1 MNNTTEEQTQ
11 IGERDR
17 AITQHLLSNNI
28 IEDDKGLIGKCGD
41 WINFEPTLLPPQ
53 TIKCNNHSCRTC
65 RRERIE
71 KLQLKHYL
79 LNKEFREIGGH
90 ILLFTLTI
98 HHTKEHTLPF
108 LHERFTKSLSQ
119 MKGGRGWKKLKDMTD
134 YIYHYDNIEIQ
145 NTNNSG
151 HHYHD
156 HLTYGYINDD
166 VSINEIQDQLFNTWN
181 HYTRKNGLRSS
192 KKYLDVSPSLY
203 GGHSRSRSVKSIEE
217 SEGIKG
223 TLEYWESVSREYEN
237 QPNYIHPDKTP
248 EEVMLEIKDLNK
260 IFSKS
265 KRGRIE
271 RDRNIPTPYIPF
283 NQDTYTKEDL
293 DNYHSVY
300 RTVITGNFKDLDII
314 SMSPP
319 SSGGVLLI
327 QMLNM
332 LEQYPLDTLG
342 WNSSDYIHLLTE
354 IERRAYADR
363 AEHMGDPDFWE
374 VPVSML
380 VSKEYAFERIQNIS
394 MEKATKSSVVKAG
407 DPLAYESR
415 ETTHYSVID
424 KNGNAVSVTTTLN
437 TGFGCGVLVEGAG
450 FFLNNEMDDF
460 SAKPGIPNIFGLI
473 GNEANAIQPYKRP
486 LSSMTP
492 TIVLKNGEPFLII
505 GTPGGSTIIT
515 TVMQIILNVAIHGMD
530 IQEAVSVPR
539 IHSQWFP
546 DAIIVEERSL
556 SKDVEQNLINRGHT
570 IRPYRWSTIGQANG
584 IMIGEKG
591 FYGGADPRGENAT
604 EGY

>member
-1 MNNTTEEQTQ
+1 MKKIECKKIFWAIVFLCLIQYSHAEPEYAKNGMVVSASRLASEAGVNILKKGGNAIDAAVATGFALAVTHPQAGN
-11 IGERDR
+11 IGGGGFLVAHMAYGESFSLDFREMAPSMAHRDMYLDDSSNVVHGLSLYSHLAAGRPGSVDGLLKIWRDR
-17 AITQHLLSNNI
+17 GSGNI
-28 IEDDKGLIGKCGD
+28 SLRQL
-41 WINFEPTLLPPQ
+41 LLPAIQ
-53 TIKCNNHSCRTC
+53 LA
-65 RRERIE
+65 ERGFPISYGFA
-71 KLQLKHYL
+71 QV
-79 LNKEFREIGGH
+79 LNIF
-90 ILLFTLTI
+90 
-98 HHTKEHTLPF
+98 
-108 LHERFTKSLSQ
+108 
-119 MKGGRGWKKLKDMTD
+119 
-134 YIYHYDNIEIQ
+134 
-145 NTNNSG
+145 
-151 HHYHD
+151 HD
-156 HLTYGYINDD
+156 FFINDD
-166 VSINEIQDQLFNTWN
+166 GAKAVFIK
-181 HYTRKNGLRSS
+181 KNGEPWRAGDKLVQRDLARTL
-192 KKYLDVSPSLY
+192 KLI
-203 GGHSRSRSVKSIEE
+203 SRKGRAGFY
-217 SEGIKG
+217 EG
-223 TLEYWESVSREYEN
+223 
-237 QPNYIHPDKTP
+237 KTAQ
-248 EEVMLEIKDLNK
+248 L
-260 IFSKS
+260 
-265 KRGRIE
+265 IE
-271 RDRNIPTPYIPF
+271 REMAEGNGFI
-283 NQDTYTKEDL
+283 TKDDL

-300 RTVITGNFKDLDII
+300 RTVVTGNFKDLNII
-314 SMSPP
+314 SMGPP

-424 KNGNAVSVTTTLN
+424 KNGNAVSVSTTLN

-460 SAKPGIPNIFGLI
+460 SAKPGTPNIFGLI

-539 IHSQWFP
+539 VHSQWLP

-570 IRPYRWSTIGQANG
+570 IQPYRWSTIGQANG

>member
-1 MNNTTEEQTQ
+1 MKKIECKKIFWAIVFLCLIQYSHAEPEYAKNGMVVSASRLASEAGVNILKKGGNAIDAAVATGFALAVTHPQAGN
-11 IGERDR
+11 IGGGGFLVAHMAYGESFSLDFREMAPSMAHRDMYLDDSSNVVPGLSLYS
-17 AITQHLLSNNI
+17 HLAAGTPGSVDGLLKIWRDHGSGNI
-28 IEDDKGLIGKCGD
+28 SLRQL
-41 WINFEPTLLPPQ
+41 LLPAIQ
-53 TIKCNNHSCRTC
+53 LA
-65 RRERIE
+65 ERGFPISYGFA
-71 KLQLKHYL
+71 QV
-79 LNKEFREIGGH
+79 LNIF
-90 ILLFTLTI
+90 
-98 HHTKEHTLPF
+98 
-108 LHERFTKSLSQ
+108 
-119 MKGGRGWKKLKDMTD
+119 
-134 YIYHYDNIEIQ
+134 YDFF
-145 NTNNSG
+145 
-151 HHYHD
+151 
-156 HLTYGYINDD
+156 INDD
-166 VSINEIQDQLFNTWN
+166 GAKAVFIK
-181 HYTRKNGLRSS
+181 KNGEPWRAGDKLVQRDLARTL
-192 KKYLDVSPSLY
+192 KLI
-203 GGHSRSRSVKSIEE
+203 SRKGRAGFY
-217 SEGIKG
+217 EG
-223 TLEYWESVSREYEN
+223 
-237 QPNYIHPDKTP
+237 KTAQ
-248 EEVMLEIKDLNK
+248 L
-260 IFSKS
+260 
-265 KRGRIE
+265 IE
-271 RDRNIPTPYIPF
+271 REMAEGNGFI
-283 NQDTYTKEDL
+283 TKDDL

-424 KNGNAVSVTTTLN
+424 KNGNAVSVSTTLN

-539 IHSQWFP
+539 VHSQWLP

-570 IRPYRWSTIGQANG
+570 IQPYRWSTIGQANG

>member
-1 MNNTTEEQTQ
+1 MKKIEYKKIFWAIVFLCLIQYSHAEPEYAKNGMVVSASRLASDAGVNILKKGGNAIDAAVATGFTLAVTHPQAGN
-11 IGERDR
+11 IGGGGFLVAHMAYGESFSLDFREMAPSMAHRDMYLDDSSNVVPGLSLYS
-17 AITQHLLSNNI
+17 HLATGTPGSVDGLLRIWRDHGSGNI
-28 IEDDKGLIGKCGD
+28 SLRQL
-41 WINFEPTLLPPQ
+41 LLPAIQ
-53 TIKCNNHSCRTC
+53 LA
-65 RRERIE
+65 ERGFPIS
-71 KLQLKHYL
+71 YGFARV
-79 LNKEFREIGGH
+79 LNIF
-90 ILLFTLTI
+90 
-98 HHTKEHTLPF
+98 
-108 LHERFTKSLSQ
+108 
-119 MKGGRGWKKLKDMTD
+119 
-134 YIYHYDNIEIQ
+134 
-145 NTNNSG
+145 
-151 HHYHD
+151 HD
-156 HLTYGYINDD
+156 FFINDD
-166 VSINEIQDQLFNTWN
+166 GAKAVFIK
-181 HYTRKNGLRSS
+181 KNGEPWRAGDKLVQRDLARTL
-192 KKYLDVSPSLY
+192 KLI
-203 GGHSRSRSVKSIEE
+203 SRKGRAGFYDGKTAQLIKREMA
-217 SEGIKG
+217 EGNGFI
-223 TLEYWESVSREYEN
+223 T
-237 QPNYIHPDKTP
+237 
-248 EEVMLEIKDLNK
+248 KD
-260 IFSKS
+260 
-265 KRGRIE
+265 
-271 RDRNIPTPYIPF
+271 
-283 NQDTYTKEDL
+283 DL
-293 DNYHSVY
+293 DNYRSVY
-300 RTVITGNFKDLDII
+300 RTVVTGDFKDLDII
-314 SMSPP
+314 SMGPP

-460 SAKPGIPNIFGLI
+460 SAKPGTPNIFGLI

-539 IHSQWFP
+539 VHSQWLP
-546 DAIIVEERSL
+546 DAIIVEQRSL

-570 IRPYRWSTIGQANG
+570 IRSYRWSTIGQANG

>member
-1 MNNTTEEQTQ
+1 MKKIECKK
-11 IGERDR
+11 IFR
-17 AITQHLLSNNI
+17 AIVFLCLIQYSHAKPEYAKNGMVVSSSRLASEAGVNILRKGGNAIDAAVATGFALAVTYPQAGNIGGGGFLVAHMAYGESFSLDFREMAPSMAHRDMYLDDSSNVVPGLSLYSHLAAGTPGSVDGLLKIWRDHGSGNI
-28 IEDDKGLIGKCGD
+28 SLRQL
-41 WINFEPTLLPPQ
+41 LLPAIQ
-53 TIKCNNHSCRTC
+53 LA
-65 RRERIE
+65 ERGFPISYGFA
-71 KLQLKHYL
+71 QV
-79 LNKEFREIGGH
+79 LNIF
-90 ILLFTLTI
+90 
-98 HHTKEHTLPF
+98 
-108 LHERFTKSLSQ
+108 
-119 MKGGRGWKKLKDMTD
+119 
-134 YIYHYDNIEIQ
+134 YDFF
-145 NTNNSG
+145 
-151 HHYHD
+151 
-156 HLTYGYINDD
+156 INDD
-166 VSINEIQDQLFNTWN
+166 GAKAVFIK
-181 HYTRKNGLRSS
+181 KNGEPWRAGDKLVQRDLARTL
-192 KKYLDVSPSLY
+192 KLI
-203 GGHSRSRSVKSIEE
+203 SRKGRAGFY
-217 SEGIKG
+217 EG
-223 TLEYWESVSREYEN
+223 
-237 QPNYIHPDKTP
+237 KTAQ
-248 EEVMLEIKDLNK
+248 L
-260 IFSKS
+260 
-265 KRGRIE
+265 IE
-271 RDRNIPTPYIPF
+271 REMAEGNGFI
-283 NQDTYTKEDL
+283 TKDDL

-424 KNGNAVSVTTTLN
+424 KNGNAVSVSTTLN

>member
-1 MNNTTEEQTQ
+1 MKKIECKKIFWAIVILCLIQYPRAEPEYAKNGMVVSASRLASEAGVNILKKGGNAIDAAVATGFTLAVTHPQAGN
-11 IGERDR
+11 IGGGGFLVAHMAYGESFSLDFREMAPSMAHRDMYLDDSSNVVPGLSLYS
-17 AITQHLLSNNI
+17 HLAAGTPGSVDGLLRIWRDHGSGNI
-28 IEDDKGLIGKCGD
+28 SLRQL
-41 WINFEPTLLPPQ
+41 LLPAIQ
-53 TIKCNNHSCRTC
+53 LA
-65 RRERIE
+65 ERGFSIS
-71 KLQLKHYL
+71 YGFARV
-79 LNKEFREIGGH
+79 LNIF
-90 ILLFTLTI
+90 
-98 HHTKEHTLPF
+98 
-108 LHERFTKSLSQ
+108 
-119 MKGGRGWKKLKDMTD
+119 
-134 YIYHYDNIEIQ
+134 
-145 NTNNSG
+145 
-151 HHYHD
+151 HD
-156 HLTYGYINDD
+156 FFINDD
-166 VSINEIQDQLFNTWN
+166 GAKAVFIK
-181 HYTRKNGLRSS
+181 KNGEPWRAGDKLVQRDLARTL
-192 KKYLDVSPSLY
+192 KLI
-203 GGHSRSRSVKSIEE
+203 SRKGRAGFY
-217 SEGIKG
+217 EGKTAQLIK
-223 TLEYWESVSREYEN
+223 REMAEGN
-237 QPNYIHPDKTP
+237 GFIT
-248 EEVMLEIKDLNK
+248 KD
-260 IFSKS
+260 
-265 KRGRIE
+265 
-271 RDRNIPTPYIPF
+271 
-283 NQDTYTKEDL
+283 DL
-293 DNYHSVY
+293 DNYRSVY
-300 RTVITGNFKDLDII
+300 RTVVTGNFKDLDII
-314 SMSPP
+314 SMGPP

-424 KNGNAVSVTTTLN
+424 KNGNAVSVSTTLN
-437 TGFGCGVLVEGAG
+437 TSFGCGVLVEGAG

-460 SAKPGIPNIFGLI
+460 SAKPGTPNIFGLI

-539 IHSQWFP
+539 VHSQWLP
-546 DAIIVEERSL
+546 DAIIVEQRSL

-570 IRPYRWSTIGQANG
+570 IRSYRWSTIGQANG

>member
-1 MNNTTEEQTQ
+1 MKKIECKKIFWAIVFLCLIQYPHAEPEYAKNGMVVSASRLASDAGVNILKKGGNAIDAAVATGFTLAVTHPQAGN
-11 IGERDR
+11 IGGGGFLVAHTAYGESFSLDFREMAPSMAHRDMYLDDSSNVVPGLSLYS
-17 AITQHLLSNNI
+17 HLAAGTPGSVDGLLRIWRDHGSGNI
-28 IEDDKGLIGKCGD
+28 SLRQL
-41 WINFEPTLLPPQ
+41 LLPAIQ
-53 TIKCNNHSCRTC
+53 LA
-65 RRERIE
+65 ERGFSIS
-71 KLQLKHYL
+71 YGFARV
-79 LNKEFREIGGH
+79 LNIF
-90 ILLFTLTI
+90 
-98 HHTKEHTLPF
+98 
-108 LHERFTKSLSQ
+108 
-119 MKGGRGWKKLKDMTD
+119 
-134 YIYHYDNIEIQ
+134 
-145 NTNNSG
+145 
-151 HHYHD
+151 HD
-156 HLTYGYINDD
+156 FFINDD
-166 VSINEIQDQLFNTWN
+166 GAKAVFIK
-181 HYTRKNGLRSS
+181 KNGEPWRAGDKLVQRDLARTL
-192 KKYLDVSPSLY
+192 KLI
-203 GGHSRSRSVKSIEE
+203 SRKGRAGFY
-217 SEGIKG
+217 EGKTAQLIK
-223 TLEYWESVSREYEN
+223 REMAEGN
-237 QPNYIHPDKTP
+237 GFIT
-248 EEVMLEIKDLNK
+248 KD
-260 IFSKS
+260 
-265 KRGRIE
+265 
-271 RDRNIPTPYIPF
+271 
-283 NQDTYTKEDL
+283 DL
-293 DNYHSVY
+293 DNYRSVY
-300 RTVITGNFKDLDII
+300 RTVVTGNFKDLDII
-314 SMSPP
+314 SMGPP

-363 AEHMGDPDFWE
+363 SEHMGDPDFWE

-460 SAKPGIPNIFGLI
+460 SAKPGSPNIFGLI

-492 TIVLKNGEPFLII
+492 TIVLKKGEPFLII

-539 IHSQWFP
+539 VHSQWLP
-546 DAIIVEERSL
+546 DAIIVEQRSL
-556 SKDVEQNLINRGHT
+556 SKDVEQNLINRGHI
-570 IRPYRWSTIGQANG
+570 IRSYRWGTIGQANG

-591 FYGGADPRGENAT
+591 FYGGADPRGENVT

>member
-1 MNNTTEEQTQ
+1 MKKIEYKKIFWAIVFLCLIQYSHAEPEYAKNGMVVSASRLASDVGVNILKKGGNAIDAAVATGFTLAVTHPQAGN
-11 IGERDR
+11 IGGGGFLVAHTAYGESFSLDFREMAPSMAHRDMYLDDSSNVVPGLSLYSHM
-17 AITQHLLSNNI
+17 AAGTPGSVDGLLRIWRDHGSGNI
-28 IEDDKGLIGKCGD
+28 SLRQL
-41 WINFEPTLLPPQ
+41 LLPAIQ
-53 TIKCNNHSCRTC
+53 LA
-65 RRERIE
+65 ERGFSIS
-71 KLQLKHYL
+71 YGFARV
-79 LNKEFREIGGH
+79 LNIF
-90 ILLFTLTI
+90 
-98 HHTKEHTLPF
+98 
-108 LHERFTKSLSQ
+108 
-119 MKGGRGWKKLKDMTD
+119 
-134 YIYHYDNIEIQ
+134 
-145 NTNNSG
+145 
-151 HHYHD
+151 HD
-156 HLTYGYINDD
+156 FFINDD
-166 VSINEIQDQLFNTWN
+166 GAKAVFIK
-181 HYTRKNGLRSS
+181 KNGEQWRAGDKLVQRDLARTL
-192 KKYLDVSPSLY
+192 KLI
-203 GGHSRSRSVKSIEE
+203 SRKGRAGFY
-217 SEGIKG
+217 EGKTAQLIK
-223 TLEYWESVSREYEN
+223 REIAEGN
-237 QPNYIHPDKTP
+237 GFIT
-248 EEVMLEIKDLNK
+248 KD
-260 IFSKS
+260 
-265 KRGRIE
+265 
-271 RDRNIPTPYIPF
+271 
-283 NQDTYTKEDL
+283 DL
-293 DNYHSVY
+293 DNYRSVY
-300 RTVITGNFKDLDII
+300 RTVVTGNFKDLDIV
-314 SMSPP
+314 SMGPP

-460 SAKPGIPNIFGLI
+460 SAKPGTPNIFGLI

-539 IHSQWFP
+539 VHSQWLP
-546 DAIIVEERSL
+546 DAIIVEQRSL

-570 IRPYRWSTIGQANG
+570 IRSYRWSTIGQANG

>member
-1 MNNTTEEQTQ
+1 MKKIECKKIFWAIVFLCLIQYSHAEPEYAKNGMVVSASRLASDAGVNILKKGGNAIDAAVATGFTLAVTHPQAGN
-11 IGERDR
+11 IGGGGFLVAHTAYGESFSLDFREMAPSMAHRDMYLDDSSNVVPGLSLYS
-17 AITQHLLSNNI
+17 HLAAGTPGSVDGLLRIWRDHGSGNI
-28 IEDDKGLIGKCGD
+28 SLRQL
-41 WINFEPTLLPPQ
+41 LLPAIQ
-53 TIKCNNHSCRTC
+53 LA
-65 RRERIE
+65 ERGFSIS
-71 KLQLKHYL
+71 YGFARV
-79 LNKEFREIGGH
+79 LNVF
-90 ILLFTLTI
+90 
-98 HHTKEHTLPF
+98 
-108 LHERFTKSLSQ
+108 
-119 MKGGRGWKKLKDMTD
+119 
-134 YIYHYDNIEIQ
+134 
-145 NTNNSG
+145 
-151 HHYHD
+151 HD
-156 HLTYGYINDD
+156 FFINDD
-166 VSINEIQDQLFNTWN
+166 GAKAVFIK
-181 HYTRKNGLRSS
+181 KNGEPWRAGDKLVQRDLARTL
-192 KKYLDVSPSLY
+192 KLI
-203 GGHSRSRSVKSIEE
+203 SRKGRAGFY
-217 SEGIKG
+217 EGKTAQLIK
-223 TLEYWESVSREYEN
+223 REMAEGN
-237 QPNYIHPDKTP
+237 GFIT
-248 EEVMLEIKDLNK
+248 KD
-260 IFSKS
+260 
-265 KRGRIE
+265 
-271 RDRNIPTPYIPF
+271 
-283 NQDTYTKEDL
+283 DL
-293 DNYHSVY
+293 DNYRSVY
-300 RTVITGNFKDLDII
+300 RTVVTENFKDLDIV
-314 SMSPP
+314 SMGPP

-460 SAKPGIPNIFGLI
+460 SAKPGTPNIFGLI

-539 IHSQWFP
+539 VHSQWLP
-546 DAIIVEERSL
+546 DAIIVEQRSL

>member
-1 MNNTTEEQTQ
+1 MKKIECKKIFWAIVFLCLIQYSHAEPEYAKNGMVVSASRLASDAGVNILKKGGNAIDAAVATGFTLAVTHPQAGN
-11 IGERDR
+11 IGGGGFLVAHMAYGESFSLDFREMAPSMAYRDMYLDDSSNVVPGLSLYS
-17 AITQHLLSNNI
+17 HLAAGTPGSVDGLLRIWRDHGSGNI
-28 IEDDKGLIGKCGD
+28 SLRQL
-41 WINFEPTLLPPQ
+41 LLPAIQ
-53 TIKCNNHSCRTC
+53 LA
-65 RRERIE
+65 ERGFSIS
-71 KLQLKHYL
+71 YGFARV
-79 LNKEFREIGGH
+79 LNIF
-90 ILLFTLTI
+90 
-98 HHTKEHTLPF
+98 
-108 LHERFTKSLSQ
+108 
-119 MKGGRGWKKLKDMTD
+119 
-134 YIYHYDNIEIQ
+134 
-145 NTNNSG
+145 
-151 HHYHD
+151 HD
-156 HLTYGYINDD
+156 FFINDD
-166 VSINEIQDQLFNTWN
+166 GAKAVFIK
-181 HYTRKNGLRSS
+181 KNGEPWRAGDKLVQRDLARTL
-192 KKYLDVSPSLY
+192 KLI
-203 GGHSRSRSVKSIEE
+203 SRKGRAGVY
-217 SEGIKG
+217 EGKTAQLIK
-223 TLEYWESVSREYEN
+223 REMAEGN
-237 QPNYIHPDKTP
+237 GFIT
-248 EEVMLEIKDLNK
+248 KD
-260 IFSKS
+260 
-265 KRGRIE
+265 
-271 RDRNIPTPYIPF
+271 
-283 NQDTYTKEDL
+283 DL
-293 DNYHSVY
+293 DNYRSVY

-314 SMSPP
+314 SMGPP

-460 SAKPGIPNIFGLI
+460 SAKPGTPNIFGLI

-539 IHSQWFP
+539 VHSQWLP

-570 IRPYRWSTIGQANG
+570 IQPYRWSTIGQANG

>member
-1 MNNTTEEQTQ
+1 MKKIEYKKIFWAIVFLCLIQYSHAEPEYAKNGMVVSASRLASDAGVNILKKGGNAIDAAVATGFTLAVTHPQAGN
-11 IGERDR
+11 IGGGGFLVAHMAYGESFSLDFREMAPSMAHRDMYLDDSSNVVPGLSLYS
-17 AITQHLLSNNI
+17 HLATGTPGSVDGLLRIWRDHGSGNI
-28 IEDDKGLIGKCGD
+28 SLRQL
-41 WINFEPTLLPPQ
+41 LLPAIQ
-53 TIKCNNHSCRTC
+53 LA
-65 RRERIE
+65 ERGFSIS
-71 KLQLKHYL
+71 YGFARV
-79 LNKEFREIGGH
+79 LNVF
-90 ILLFTLTI
+90 
-98 HHTKEHTLPF
+98 
-108 LHERFTKSLSQ
+108 
-119 MKGGRGWKKLKDMTD
+119 
-134 YIYHYDNIEIQ
+134 
-145 NTNNSG
+145 
-151 HHYHD
+151 HD
-156 HLTYGYINDD
+156 FFINDD
-166 VSINEIQDQLFNTWN
+166 GAKAVFIK
-181 HYTRKNGLRSS
+181 KNGEPWRAGDKLVQRDLARTL
-192 KKYLDVSPSLY
+192 KLI
-203 GGHSRSRSVKSIEE
+203 SRKGRAGFY
-217 SEGIKG
+217 EGKTAQLIK
-223 TLEYWESVSREYEN
+223 REMAEGN
-237 QPNYIHPDKTP
+237 GFIT
-248 EEVMLEIKDLNK
+248 KD
-260 IFSKS
+260 
-265 KRGRIE
+265 
-271 RDRNIPTPYIPF
+271 
-283 NQDTYTKEDL
+283 DL
-293 DNYHSVY
+293 DNYRSVY
-300 RTVITGNFKDLDII
+300 RTVVTENFKDLDIV
-314 SMSPP
+314 SMGPP

-363 AEHMGDPDFWE
+363 AEHMGDSDFWE

-460 SAKPGIPNIFGLI
+460 SAKPGTPNIFGLI

-539 IHSQWFP
+539 VHSQWLP
-546 DAIIVEERSL
+546 DAIIVEQRSL

-570 IRPYRWSTIGQANG
+570 IRSYRWSTIGQANG

>member
-1 MNNTTEEQTQ
+1 MKKIECKKIFWAIVFLCLIQYSHAEPEYAKNGMVVSASRLASDAGVNILKKGGNAIDAAVATGFTLAVTHPQAGN
-11 IGERDR
+11 IGGGGFLVAHTAYGESFSLDFREMAPSMAHRDMYLDDSSNVVPGLSLYS
-17 AITQHLLSNNI
+17 HLAAGTPGSVDGLLRIWRDHGSGNI
-28 IEDDKGLIGKCGD
+28 SLRQL
-41 WINFEPTLLPPQ
+41 LLPAIQ
-53 TIKCNNHSCRTC
+53 LA
-65 RRERIE
+65 ERGFSIS
-71 KLQLKHYL
+71 YGFARV
-79 LNKEFREIGGH
+79 LNVF
-90 ILLFTLTI
+90 
-98 HHTKEHTLPF
+98 
-108 LHERFTKSLSQ
+108 
-119 MKGGRGWKKLKDMTD
+119 
-134 YIYHYDNIEIQ
+134 
-145 NTNNSG
+145 
-151 HHYHD
+151 HD
-156 HLTYGYINDD
+156 FFINDD
-166 VSINEIQDQLFNTWN
+166 GAKAVFIK
-181 HYTRKNGLRSS
+181 KNGEPWRAGDKLVQRDLARTL
-192 KKYLDVSPSLY
+192 KLI
-203 GGHSRSRSVKSIEE
+203 SRKGRAGFY
-217 SEGIKG
+217 EGKTAQLIK
-223 TLEYWESVSREYEN
+223 REMAEGN
-237 QPNYIHPDKTP
+237 GFIT
-248 EEVMLEIKDLNK
+248 KD
-260 IFSKS
+260 
-265 KRGRIE
+265 
-271 RDRNIPTPYIPF
+271 
-283 NQDTYTKEDL
+283 DL
-293 DNYHSVY
+293 DNYRSVY
-300 RTVITGNFKDLDII
+300 RTVVTENFKDLDII
-314 SMSPP
+314 SMGPP

-460 SAKPGIPNIFGLI
+460 SAKPGTPNIFGLI

-539 IHSQWFP
+539 VHSQWLP
-546 DAIIVEERSL
+546 DAIIVEQRSL

>member
-1 MNNTTEEQTQ
+1 MKKIECKKIFWAIVFLCLIQYSHAEPEYAKNGMVVSASRLASDVGVNILKKGGNAIDAAVATGFTLAVTHPQAGN
-11 IGERDR
+11 IGGGGFLVAHTAYGESFSLDFREMAPSMAHRDMYLDDSSNVVPGLSLYS
-17 AITQHLLSNNI
+17 HLAAGTPGSVDGLLRIWRDHGSGNI
-28 IEDDKGLIGKCGD
+28 SLRQL
-41 WINFEPTLLPPQ
+41 LLPAIQ
-53 TIKCNNHSCRTC
+53 LA
-65 RRERIE
+65 ERGFSIS
-71 KLQLKHYL
+71 YGFARV
-79 LNKEFREIGGH
+79 LNVF
-90 ILLFTLTI
+90 
-98 HHTKEHTLPF
+98 
-108 LHERFTKSLSQ
+108 
-119 MKGGRGWKKLKDMTD
+119 
-134 YIYHYDNIEIQ
+134 
-145 NTNNSG
+145 
-151 HHYHD
+151 HD
-156 HLTYGYINDD
+156 FFINDD
-166 VSINEIQDQLFNTWN
+166 GAKAVFIK
-181 HYTRKNGLRSS
+181 KNGEPWRAGDKLVQRDLARTL
-192 KKYLDVSPSLY
+192 KLI
-203 GGHSRSRSVKSIEE
+203 SRKGRAGFY
-217 SEGIKG
+217 EGKTAQLIK
-223 TLEYWESVSREYEN
+223 REMAEGN
-237 QPNYIHPDKTP
+237 GFIT
-248 EEVMLEIKDLNK
+248 KD
-260 IFSKS
+260 
-265 KRGRIE
+265 
-271 RDRNIPTPYIPF
+271 
-283 NQDTYTKEDL
+283 DL
-293 DNYHSVY
+293 DNYRSVY
-300 RTVITGNFKDLDII
+300 RTVVTENFKDLDIV
-314 SMSPP
+314 SMGPP

-460 SAKPGIPNIFGLI
+460 SAKPGTPNIFGLI

-539 IHSQWFP
+539 VHSQWLP
-546 DAIIVEERSL
+546 DAIIVEQRSL

>member
-1 MNNTTEEQTQ
+1 MKKIECKN
-11 IGERDR
+11 IFR
-17 AITQHLLSNNI
+17 AIVFLCLIQYSHAEPEYAKNGMVVSASRLASDAGVNILKKGGNAIDAAVATGFALAVTHPQAGNIGGGGFLVAHMAYGESFSLDFREMAPSMAHRDMYLDDSSNVVPGLSLYSHLAAGTPGSVDGLLKIWRDHGSGNI
-28 IEDDKGLIGKCGD
+28 SLRQL
-41 WINFEPTLLPPQ
+41 LLPAIQ
-53 TIKCNNHSCRTC
+53 LA
-65 RRERIE
+65 ERGFPISYGFA
-71 KLQLKHYL
+71 QV
-79 LNKEFREIGGH
+79 LNIF
-90 ILLFTLTI
+90 
-98 HHTKEHTLPF
+98 
-108 LHERFTKSLSQ
+108 
-119 MKGGRGWKKLKDMTD
+119 
-134 YIYHYDNIEIQ
+134 YDFF
-145 NTNNSG
+145 
-151 HHYHD
+151 
-156 HLTYGYINDD
+156 INDD
-166 VSINEIQDQLFNTWN
+166 GAKAVFIK
-181 HYTRKNGLRSS
+181 KNGEPWRAGDKLVQRDLARTL
-192 KKYLDVSPSLY
+192 KLI
-203 GGHSRSRSVKSIEE
+203 SRKGRAGFY
-217 SEGIKG
+217 EG
-223 TLEYWESVSREYEN
+223 
-237 QPNYIHPDKTP
+237 KTAQ
-248 EEVMLEIKDLNK
+248 L
-260 IFSKS
+260 
-265 KRGRIE
+265 IE
-271 RDRNIPTPYIPF
+271 REMAEGNGFI
-283 NQDTYTKEDL
+283 TKDDL

>member
-1 MNNTTEEQTQ
+1 MKKIECKKIFWTIVFLCLIQYSHAEPEYAKNGMVVSASRLASDAGVNILKKGGNAIDAAVATGFTLAVTHPQAGN
-11 IGERDR
+11 IGGGGFLVAHTAYGESFSLDFREMAPSMAHRDMYLDDSSNVVPGLSLYS
-17 AITQHLLSNNI
+17 HLAAGTPGSVDGLLRIWRDHGSGNI
-28 IEDDKGLIGKCGD
+28 SLRQL
-41 WINFEPTLLPPQ
+41 LLPAIQ
-53 TIKCNNHSCRTC
+53 LA
-65 RRERIE
+65 ERGFSIS
-71 KLQLKHYL
+71 YGFARV
-79 LNKEFREIGGH
+79 LNIF
-90 ILLFTLTI
+90 
-98 HHTKEHTLPF
+98 
-108 LHERFTKSLSQ
+108 
-119 MKGGRGWKKLKDMTD
+119 
-134 YIYHYDNIEIQ
+134 
-145 NTNNSG
+145 
-151 HHYHD
+151 HD
-156 HLTYGYINDD
+156 FFINDD
-166 VSINEIQDQLFNTWN
+166 GAKAVFIK
-181 HYTRKNGLRSS
+181 KNGEPWRAGDKLVQRDLARTL
-192 KKYLDVSPSLY
+192 KLI
-203 GGHSRSRSVKSIEE
+203 SRKGRAGFY
-217 SEGIKG
+217 EGKTAQLIK
-223 TLEYWESVSREYEN
+223 REMAEGN
-237 QPNYIHPDKTP
+237 GFIT
-248 EEVMLEIKDLNK
+248 KD
-260 IFSKS
+260 
-265 KRGRIE
+265 
-271 RDRNIPTPYIPF
+271 
-283 NQDTYTKEDL
+283 DL

-300 RTVITGNFKDLDII
+300 RTVVTGDFKDLDII
-314 SMSPP
+314 SMGPP

-363 AEHMGDPDFWE
+363 AEHMGDSDFWE

-460 SAKPGIPNIFGLI
+460 SAKPGTPNIFGLI

-539 IHSQWFP
+539 VHSQWLP
-546 DAIIVEERSL
+546 DAIIVEQRSL
-556 SKDVEQNLINRGHT
+556 SKDVEQNLINRGHI
-570 IRPYRWSTIGQANG
+570 IRSYRWGTIGQANG

>member
-1 MNNTTEEQTQ
+1 MKKIECKKIFWTIVFLCLIQYSHAEPEYAKNGMVVSASRLASDAGVNILKKGGNAIDAAVATGFTLAVTHPQAGN
-11 IGERDR
+11 IGGGGFLVAHTAYGESFSLDFREMAPSMAHRDMYLDDSSNVVHGLSLYS
-17 AITQHLLSNNI
+17 HLAAGTPGSVDGLLRVWRDHGSGNI
-28 IEDDKGLIGKCGD
+28 SLRQL
-41 WINFEPTLLPPQ
+41 LLPAIQ
-53 TIKCNNHSCRTC
+53 LA
-65 RRERIE
+65 ERGFPIS
-71 KLQLKHYL
+71 YGFARV
-79 LNKEFREIGGH
+79 LNIF
-90 ILLFTLTI
+90 
-98 HHTKEHTLPF
+98 
-108 LHERFTKSLSQ
+108 
-119 MKGGRGWKKLKDMTD
+119 
-134 YIYHYDNIEIQ
+134 
-145 NTNNSG
+145 
-151 HHYHD
+151 HD
-156 HLTYGYINDD
+156 FFINDD
-166 VSINEIQDQLFNTWN
+166 GAKAVFIK
-181 HYTRKNGLRSS
+181 KNGEPWRAGDKLVQRDLARTL
-192 KKYLDVSPSLY
+192 KLI
-203 GGHSRSRSVKSIEE
+203 SRKGRAGFY
-217 SEGIKG
+217 EG
-223 TLEYWESVSREYEN
+223 
-237 QPNYIHPDKTP
+237 KTAQ
-248 EEVMLEIKDLNK
+248 L
-260 IFSKS
+260 
-265 KRGRIE
+265 IE
-271 RDRNIPTPYIPF
+271 REMAEGNGFI
-283 NQDTYTKEDL
+283 TKEDL

-300 RTVITGNFKDLDII
+300 RTVVTGDFKGLDFI
-314 SMSPP
+314 SMGPP

-332 LEQYPLDTLG
+332 LEQYSLDTLG

-380 VSKEYAFERIQNIS
+380 VSKEYAFKRIQNIS
-394 MEKATKSSVVKAG
+394 MEKATKSSIVKAG

-424 KNGNAVSVTTTLN
+424 KYGNAVSVTTTLN

-460 SAKPGIPNIFGLI
+460 SAKPGSPNIFGLI

-539 IHSQWFP
+539 VHSQWLP
-546 DAIIVEERSL
+546 DAIIVEQRSL
-556 SKDVEQNLINRGHT
+556 SKDVEQNLINRGHI
-570 IRPYRWSTIGQANG
+570 IRSYRWGTIGQANG

>member
-1 MNNTTEEQTQ
+1 MKKIECKKIFWAIVFLCLIQYSHAEPEYAKNGMVVSASRLASDAGVNILKKGGNAIDAAVATGFTLAVTHPQAGN
-11 IGERDR
+11 IGGGGFLVAHTAYGESFSLDFREMAPSMAHRDMYLDDSSNVVPGLSLYS
-17 AITQHLLSNNI
+17 HLAAGTPGSVDGLLRIWRDHGSGNI
-28 IEDDKGLIGKCGD
+28 SLRQL
-41 WINFEPTLLPPQ
+41 LLPAIQ
-53 TIKCNNHSCRTC
+53 LA
-65 RRERIE
+65 ERGFSIS
-71 KLQLKHYL
+71 YGFARV
-79 LNKEFREIGGH
+79 LNIF
-90 ILLFTLTI
+90 
-98 HHTKEHTLPF
+98 
-108 LHERFTKSLSQ
+108 
-119 MKGGRGWKKLKDMTD
+119 
-134 YIYHYDNIEIQ
+134 
-145 NTNNSG
+145 
-151 HHYHD
+151 HD
-156 HLTYGYINDD
+156 FFINDD
-166 VSINEIQDQLFNTWN
+166 GAKAVFIK
-181 HYTRKNGLRSS
+181 KNGEPWRAGDKLVQRDLARTL
-192 KKYLDVSPSLY
+192 KLI
-203 GGHSRSRSVKSIEE
+203 SRKGRAGFY
-217 SEGIKG
+217 EGKTAQLIK
-223 TLEYWESVSREYEN
+223 REMAEGN
-237 QPNYIHPDKTP
+237 GFIT
-248 EEVMLEIKDLNK
+248 KD
-260 IFSKS
+260 
-265 KRGRIE
+265 
-271 RDRNIPTPYIPF
+271 
-283 NQDTYTKEDL
+283 DL
-293 DNYHSVY
+293 DNYRSVY
-300 RTVITGNFKDLDII
+300 RTVVTGNFKDLDII
-314 SMSPP
+314 SMGPP

-460 SAKPGIPNIFGLI
+460 SAKPGTPNIFGLI

-539 IHSQWFP
+539 VHSQWLP
-546 DAIIVEERSL
+546 DAIIVEQRSL

-570 IRPYRWSTIGQANG
+570 IRSYRWSTIGQANG

>member
-1 MNNTTEEQTQ
+1 MKKIECKKIFWTIVFLCLIQYSHAEPEYAKNGMVVSASRLASDAGVNILKKGGNAIDAAVATGFTLAVTHPQAGN
-11 IGERDR
+11 IGGGGFLVAHTAYGESFSLDFREMAPSMAHRDMYLDDSSNVVPGLSLYS
-17 AITQHLLSNNI
+17 HLAAGTPGSVDGLLRIWRDHGSGNI
-28 IEDDKGLIGKCGD
+28 SLRQL
-41 WINFEPTLLPPQ
+41 LLPAIQ
-53 TIKCNNHSCRTC
+53 LA
-65 RRERIE
+65 ERGFSIS
-71 KLQLKHYL
+71 YGFARV
-79 LNKEFREIGGH
+79 LNVF
-90 ILLFTLTI
+90 
-98 HHTKEHTLPF
+98 
-108 LHERFTKSLSQ
+108 
-119 MKGGRGWKKLKDMTD
+119 
-134 YIYHYDNIEIQ
+134 
-145 NTNNSG
+145 
-151 HHYHD
+151 HD
-156 HLTYGYINDD
+156 FFINDD
-166 VSINEIQDQLFNTWN
+166 GAKAVFIK
-181 HYTRKNGLRSS
+181 KNGEPWRAGDKLVQRDLARTL
-192 KKYLDVSPSLY
+192 KLI
-203 GGHSRSRSVKSIEE
+203 SRKGRAGFY
-217 SEGIKG
+217 EGKTAQLIK
-223 TLEYWESVSREYEN
+223 REMAEGN
-237 QPNYIHPDKTP
+237 GFIT
-248 EEVMLEIKDLNK
+248 KD
-260 IFSKS
+260 
-265 KRGRIE
+265 
-271 RDRNIPTPYIPF
+271 
-283 NQDTYTKEDL
+283 DL
-293 DNYHSVY
+293 DNYRSVY
-300 RTVITGNFKDLDII
+300 RTVVTENFKDLDIV
-314 SMSPP
+314 SMGPP

-327 QMLNM
+327 QMFNM

-460 SAKPGIPNIFGLI
+460 SAKPGTPNIFGLI

-539 IHSQWFP
+539 VHSQWLP
-546 DAIIVEERSL
+546 DAIIVEQRSL

>member
-1 MNNTTEEQTQ
+1 MKKIECKKIFWTIIFLCLIQYSHAEPEYAKNGMVVSASRLASDAGVNILKKGGNAIDAAVATGFTLAVTHPQAGN
-11 IGERDR
+11 IGGGGFLVAHMAYGESFSLDFREMAPSMAHRDMYLDDSSNVVHGLSLYS
-17 AITQHLLSNNI
+17 HLAAGTPGSVDGLLKIWRDHGSGNI
-28 IEDDKGLIGKCGD
+28 SLRQL
-41 WINFEPTLLPPQ
+41 LLPAIQ
-53 TIKCNNHSCRTC
+53 LA
-65 RRERIE
+65 ERGFPIS
-71 KLQLKHYL
+71 YGFARV
-79 LNKEFREIGGH
+79 LNIF
-90 ILLFTLTI
+90 
-98 HHTKEHTLPF
+98 
-108 LHERFTKSLSQ
+108 
-119 MKGGRGWKKLKDMTD
+119 
-134 YIYHYDNIEIQ
+134 
-145 NTNNSG
+145 
-151 HHYHD
+151 HD
-156 HLTYGYINDD
+156 FFINDD
-166 VSINEIQDQLFNTWN
+166 GAKAVFIK
-181 HYTRKNGLRSS
+181 KNGEPWRAGDKLVQRDLARTL
-192 KKYLDVSPSLY
+192 KLI
-203 GGHSRSRSVKSIEE
+203 SRKGRAGFY
-217 SEGIKG
+217 EG
-223 TLEYWESVSREYEN
+223 
-237 QPNYIHPDKTP
+237 KTAQ
-248 EEVMLEIKDLNK
+248 L
-260 IFSKS
+260 
-265 KRGRIE
+265 IE
-271 RDRNIPTPYIPF
+271 REMAEGNGFI
-283 NQDTYTKEDL
+283 TKDDL
-293 DNYHSVY
+293 DNYRSVY
-300 RTVITGNFKDLDII
+300 RTVVTGDFKDLDII
-314 SMSPP
+314 SMGPP

-460 SAKPGIPNIFGLI
+460 SAKPGSPNIFGLI

-539 IHSQWFP
+539 VHSQWLP
-546 DAIIVEERSL
+546 DAIIVEQRSL

-570 IRPYRWSTIGQANG
+570 IQPYRWSTIGQANG

>member
-1 MNNTTEEQTQ
+1 MKKIECKKIFWTIVFLCLIQYSHAEPEYAKNGMVVSASRLASDAGVNILKKGGNAIDAAVATGFTLAVTHPQAGN
-11 IGERDR
+11 IGGGGFLVAHTAYGESFSLDFREMAPSMAHRDMYLDDSSNVVPGLSLYSHM
-17 AITQHLLSNNI
+17 AAGTPGSVDGLLRIWRDHGSGNI
-28 IEDDKGLIGKCGD
+28 SLRQL
-41 WINFEPTLLPPQ
+41 LLPAIQ
-53 TIKCNNHSCRTC
+53 LA
-65 RRERIE
+65 ERGFSIS
-71 KLQLKHYL
+71 YGFARV
-79 LNKEFREIGGH
+79 LNVF
-90 ILLFTLTI
+90 
-98 HHTKEHTLPF
+98 
-108 LHERFTKSLSQ
+108 
-119 MKGGRGWKKLKDMTD
+119 
-134 YIYHYDNIEIQ
+134 
-145 NTNNSG
+145 
-151 HHYHD
+151 HD
-156 HLTYGYINDD
+156 FFINDD
-166 VSINEIQDQLFNTWN
+166 GAKAVFIK
-181 HYTRKNGLRSS
+181 KNGEPWRAGDKLVQRDLARTL
-192 KKYLDVSPSLY
+192 KLI
-203 GGHSRSRSVKSIEE
+203 SRKGRAGFY
-217 SEGIKG
+217 EGKTAQLIK
-223 TLEYWESVSREYEN
+223 REMAEGN
-237 QPNYIHPDKTP
+237 GFIT
-248 EEVMLEIKDLNK
+248 KD
-260 IFSKS
+260 
-265 KRGRIE
+265 
-271 RDRNIPTPYIPF
+271 
-283 NQDTYTKEDL
+283 DL
-293 DNYHSVY
+293 DNYRSVY
-300 RTVITGNFKDLDII
+300 RTVVTKNFKDLDIV
-314 SMSPP
+314 SMGPP

-460 SAKPGIPNIFGLI
+460 SAKPGTPNIFGLI

-539 IHSQWFP
+539 VHSQWLP
-546 DAIIVEERSL
+546 DAIIVEQRSL

>member
-1 MNNTTEEQTQ
+1 MNIFYKKEKLFLSYLVFHFLSMLLGAPEFARNGMVVSANRLASETGVEILIKGGNAFDAAVATGFALAVTYPQAGN
-11 IGERDR
+11 IGGGGFLVAHTNDGKSFSLDFREKAPKLAHRDMYLDDSSHVVPGLSLYS
-17 AITQHLLSNNI
+17 HLAAGTPGSVDGLLKIWRDHGSGNI
-28 IEDDKGLIGKCGD
+28 PLRQL
-41 WINFEPTLLPPQ
+41 LLPAIQ
-53 TIKCNNHSCRTC
+53 LA
-65 RRERIE
+65 ERGFPISYGFA
-71 KLQLKHYL
+71 QV
-79 LNKEFREIGGH
+79 LNIF
-90 ILLFTLTI
+90 
-98 HHTKEHTLPF
+98 
-108 LHERFTKSLSQ
+108 
-119 MKGGRGWKKLKDMTD
+119 
-134 YIYHYDNIEIQ
+134 YDFF
-145 NTNNSG
+145 
-151 HHYHD
+151 
-156 HLTYGYINDD
+156 INDD
-166 VSINEIQDQLFNTWN
+166 GAKAVFIK
-181 HYTRKNGLRSS
+181 KNGEPWRAGDKLVQRDLARTL
-192 KKYLDVSPSLY
+192 KLI
-203 GGHSRSRSVKSIEE
+203 SRKGRAGFY
-217 SEGIKG
+217 EG
-223 TLEYWESVSREYEN
+223 
-237 QPNYIHPDKTP
+237 KTAQ
-248 EEVMLEIKDLNK
+248 L
-260 IFSKS
+260 
-265 KRGRIE
+265 IE
-271 RDRNIPTPYIPF
+271 REMAEGNGFI
-283 NQDTYTKEDL
+283 TKDDL

-424 KNGNAVSVTTTLN
+424 KNGNAVSVSTTLN

>member
-1 MNNTTEEQTQ
+1 MKKIECKK
-11 IGERDR
+11 IFR
-17 AITQHLLSNNI
+17 AIVFLCLIQYSHAKPEYAKNGMVVSSSRLASEAGVNILKKGGNAIDAAVATGFALAVTYPQAGNIGGGGFLVAHMAYGESFSLDFREMAPSMAHRDMYLDDSSNVVPGLSLYSHLAAGTPGSVDGLLKIWRDHGSGNI
-28 IEDDKGLIGKCGD
+28 SLRQL
-41 WINFEPTLLPPQ
+41 LLPAIQ
-53 TIKCNNHSCRTC
+53 LA
-65 RRERIE
+65 ERGFPISYGFA
-71 KLQLKHYL
+71 QV
-79 LNKEFREIGGH
+79 LNIF
-90 ILLFTLTI
+90 
-98 HHTKEHTLPF
+98 
-108 LHERFTKSLSQ
+108 
-119 MKGGRGWKKLKDMTD
+119 
-134 YIYHYDNIEIQ
+134 YDFF
-145 NTNNSG
+145 
-151 HHYHD
+151 
-156 HLTYGYINDD
+156 INDD
-166 VSINEIQDQLFNTWN
+166 GAKAVFIK
-181 HYTRKNGLRSS
+181 KNGEPWRAGDKLVQRDLARTL
-192 KKYLDVSPSLY
+192 KLI
-203 GGHSRSRSVKSIEE
+203 SRKGRAGFY
-217 SEGIKG
+217 EG
-223 TLEYWESVSREYEN
+223 
-237 QPNYIHPDKTP
+237 KTAQ
-248 EEVMLEIKDLNK
+248 L
-260 IFSKS
+260 
-265 KRGRIE
+265 IE
-271 RDRNIPTPYIPF
+271 REMAEGNGFI
-283 NQDTYTKEDL
+283 TKDDL

-424 KNGNAVSVTTTLN
+424 KNGNAVSVSTTLN

>member
-1 MNNTTEEQTQ
+1 MKKIECKKIFWTIVFLCLIQYSHAEPEYAKNGMVVSASRLASDAGVNILKKGGNAIDAAVATGFTLAVTHPQAGN
-11 IGERDR
+11 IGGGGFLVAHMAYGESFSLDFREMAPSMAHRDMYLDDSSNVVPGLSLYSHM
-17 AITQHLLSNNI
+17 AAGTPGSVDGLLRIWRDHGSGNI
-28 IEDDKGLIGKCGD
+28 SLRQL
-41 WINFEPTLLPPQ
+41 LLPAIQ
-53 TIKCNNHSCRTC
+53 LA
-65 RRERIE
+65 ERGFSIS
-71 KLQLKHYL
+71 YGFARV
-79 LNKEFREIGGH
+79 LNVF
-90 ILLFTLTI
+90 
-98 HHTKEHTLPF
+98 
-108 LHERFTKSLSQ
+108 
-119 MKGGRGWKKLKDMTD
+119 
-134 YIYHYDNIEIQ
+134 
-145 NTNNSG
+145 
-151 HHYHD
+151 HD
-156 HLTYGYINDD
+156 FFINDD
-166 VSINEIQDQLFNTWN
+166 GAKAVFIK
-181 HYTRKNGLRSS
+181 KNGEPWRAGDKLVQRDLARTL
-192 KKYLDVSPSLY
+192 KLI
-203 GGHSRSRSVKSIEE
+203 SRKGRAGFY
-217 SEGIKG
+217 EGKTAQLIK
-223 TLEYWESVSREYEN
+223 REMVEGN
-237 QPNYIHPDKTP
+237 GFIT
-248 EEVMLEIKDLNK
+248 KD
-260 IFSKS
+260 
-265 KRGRIE
+265 
-271 RDRNIPTPYIPF
+271 
-283 NQDTYTKEDL
+283 DL
-293 DNYHSVY
+293 DNYRSVY
-300 RTVITGNFKDLDII
+300 RTVVTKNFKDLDIV
-314 SMSPP
+314 SMGPP

-460 SAKPGIPNIFGLI
+460 SAKPGTPNIFGLI

-539 IHSQWFP
+539 VHSQWLP
-546 DAIIVEERSL
+546 DAIIVEQRSL

>member
-1 MNNTTEEQTQ
+1 MKKIECKKIFWAIVILCLIQYPRAEPEYAKNGMVVSASRLASDAGVNILKKGGNAIDAAVATGFTLAVTHPQAGN
-11 IGERDR
+11 IGGGGFLVAHMAYGESFSLDFREMAPSMAHRDMYLDDSSNVVPGLSLYS
-17 AITQHLLSNNI
+17 HLAAGTPGSVDGLLKIWRDHGSGNI
-28 IEDDKGLIGKCGD
+28 SLRQL
-41 WINFEPTLLPPQ
+41 LLPAIQ
-53 TIKCNNHSCRTC
+53 LA
-65 RRERIE
+65 ERGFSIS
-71 KLQLKHYL
+71 YGFARV
-79 LNKEFREIGGH
+79 LNVF
-90 ILLFTLTI
+90 
-98 HHTKEHTLPF
+98 
-108 LHERFTKSLSQ
+108 
-119 MKGGRGWKKLKDMTD
+119 
-134 YIYHYDNIEIQ
+134 
-145 NTNNSG
+145 
-151 HHYHD
+151 HD
-156 HLTYGYINDD
+156 FFINDD
-166 VSINEIQDQLFNTWN
+166 GAKAVFIK
-181 HYTRKNGLRSS
+181 KNGEPWRAGDKLVQRDLARTL
-192 KKYLDVSPSLY
+192 KLI
-203 GGHSRSRSVKSIEE
+203 SRKGRAGFY
-217 SEGIKG
+217 EGKTAQLIK
-223 TLEYWESVSREYEN
+223 REMAEGN
-237 QPNYIHPDKTP
+237 GFIT
-248 EEVMLEIKDLNK
+248 KD
-260 IFSKS
+260 
-265 KRGRIE
+265 
-271 RDRNIPTPYIPF
+271 
-283 NQDTYTKEDL
+283 DL
-293 DNYHSVY
+293 DNYRSVY
-300 RTVITGNFKDLDII
+300 RTVVTGNFKDLDII
-314 SMSPP
+314 SMGPP

-363 AEHMGDPDFWE
+363 AEHMGDSDFWE

-460 SAKPGIPNIFGLI
+460 SAKPGTPNIFGLI

-539 IHSQWFP
+539 VHSQWLP
-546 DAIIVEERSL
+546 DAIIVEQRSL

-570 IRPYRWSTIGQANG
+570 IQPYRWSTIGQANG

>member
-1 MNNTTEEQTQ
+1 MKKIECKKIFWTIIFLCLIQYSHAEPEYAKNGMVVSASRLASDAGVNILKKGGNAIDAAVATGFTLAVTHPQAGN
-11 IGERDR
+11 IGGGGFLVAHMAYGESFSLDFREMAPSMAHRDMYLDDSSNVVHGLSLYS
-17 AITQHLLSNNI
+17 HLAAGTPGSVDGLLKIWRDHGSGNI
-28 IEDDKGLIGKCGD
+28 SLRQL
-41 WINFEPTLLPPQ
+41 LLPAIQ
-53 TIKCNNHSCRTC
+53 LA
-65 RRERIE
+65 ERGFPISYGFA
-71 KLQLKHYL
+71 QV
-79 LNKEFREIGGH
+79 LNIF
-90 ILLFTLTI
+90 
-98 HHTKEHTLPF
+98 
-108 LHERFTKSLSQ
+108 
-119 MKGGRGWKKLKDMTD
+119 
-134 YIYHYDNIEIQ
+134 YDFF
-145 NTNNSG
+145 
-151 HHYHD
+151 
-156 HLTYGYINDD
+156 INDD
-166 VSINEIQDQLFNTWN
+166 GAKAVFIK
-181 HYTRKNGLRSS
+181 KNGEPWRAGDKLVQRDLARTL
-192 KKYLDVSPSLY
+192 KLI
-203 GGHSRSRSVKSIEE
+203 SRKGRAGFY
-217 SEGIKG
+217 EG
-223 TLEYWESVSREYEN
+223 
-237 QPNYIHPDKTP
+237 KTAQ
-248 EEVMLEIKDLNK
+248 L
-260 IFSKS
+260 
-265 KRGRIE
+265 IE
-271 RDRNIPTPYIPF
+271 REMAEGNGFI
-283 NQDTYTKEDL
+283 TKDDL

-424 KNGNAVSVTTTLN
+424 KNGNAVSVSTTLN

>member
-1 MNNTTEEQTQ
+1 MKKIECKKIFWTIVFLCLIQYSHAEPEYAKNGMVVSASRLASDAGVNILKKGGNAIDAAVATGFTLAVTHPQAGN
-11 IGERDR
+11 IGGGGFLVAHMAYGESFSLDFREMAPSMAHRDMYLDDSSNVVHGLSLYS
-17 AITQHLLSNNI
+17 HLAAGTPGSVDGLLKIWRDHGSGNI
-28 IEDDKGLIGKCGD
+28 SLRQL
-41 WINFEPTLLPPQ
+41 LLPAIQ
-53 TIKCNNHSCRTC
+53 LA
-65 RRERIE
+65 ERGFPIS
-71 KLQLKHYL
+71 YGFARV
-79 LNKEFREIGGH
+79 LNIF
-90 ILLFTLTI
+90 
-98 HHTKEHTLPF
+98 
-108 LHERFTKSLSQ
+108 
-119 MKGGRGWKKLKDMTD
+119 
-134 YIYHYDNIEIQ
+134 
-145 NTNNSG
+145 
-151 HHYHD
+151 HD
-156 HLTYGYINDD
+156 FFINDD
-166 VSINEIQDQLFNTWN
+166 GAKAVFIK
-181 HYTRKNGLRSS
+181 KNGEPWRAGDKLVQRDLARTL
-192 KKYLDVSPSLY
+192 KLI
-203 GGHSRSRSVKSIEE
+203 SRKGRAGFY
-217 SEGIKG
+217 EG
-223 TLEYWESVSREYEN
+223 
-237 QPNYIHPDKTP
+237 KTAQ
-248 EEVMLEIKDLNK
+248 L
-260 IFSKS
+260 
-265 KRGRIE
+265 IE
-271 RDRNIPTPYIPF
+271 REMAEGNGFI
-283 NQDTYTKEDL
+283 TKDDL
-293 DNYHSVY
+293 DNYRSVY
-300 RTVITGNFKDLDII
+300 RTVVTGNFKDLDII
-314 SMSPP
+314 SMGPP

-460 SAKPGIPNIFGLI
+460 SAKPGSPNIFGLI

-539 IHSQWFP
+539 VHSQWLP
-546 DAIIVEERSL
+546 DAIIVEQRSL

>member
-1 MNNTTEEQTQ
+1 MKKIECKKIFWTIIFLCLIQYSHAEPEYAKNGMVVSASRLASDAGVNILKKGGNAIDAAVATGFTLAVTHPQAGN
-11 IGERDR
+11 IGGGGFLVAHTAYGESFSLDFREMAPSMAHRDMYLDDSSNVVHGLSLYS
-17 AITQHLLSNNI
+17 HLAAGTPGSVDGLLKIWRDHGSGNI
-28 IEDDKGLIGKCGD
+28 SLRQL
-41 WINFEPTLLPPQ
+41 LLPAIQ
-53 TIKCNNHSCRTC
+53 LA
-65 RRERIE
+65 ERGFPISYGFA
-71 KLQLKHYL
+71 QV
-79 LNKEFREIGGH
+79 LNIF
-90 ILLFTLTI
+90 
-98 HHTKEHTLPF
+98 
-108 LHERFTKSLSQ
+108 
-119 MKGGRGWKKLKDMTD
+119 
-134 YIYHYDNIEIQ
+134 
-145 NTNNSG
+145 
-151 HHYHD
+151 HD
-156 HLTYGYINDD
+156 FFINDD
-166 VSINEIQDQLFNTWN
+166 GAKAVFIK
-181 HYTRKNGLRSS
+181 KNGEPWRAGDKLVQRDLARTL
-192 KKYLDVSPSLY
+192 KLI
-203 GGHSRSRSVKSIEE
+203 SRKGRAGFYDGKTAQLIKREMA
-217 SEGIKG
+217 EGNGFI
-223 TLEYWESVSREYEN
+223 
-237 QPNYIHPDKTP
+237 
-248 EEVMLEIKDLNK
+248 
-260 IFSKS
+260 
-265 KRGRIE
+265 
-271 RDRNIPTPYIPF
+271 
-283 NQDTYTKEDL
+283 TKEDL

-300 RTVITGNFKDLDII
+300 RIVVTGNFKDLDII
-314 SMSPP
+314 SMGPP

-460 SAKPGIPNIFGLI
+460 SAKPGSPNIFGLI

-539 IHSQWFP
+539 VHSQWLP
-546 DAIIVEERSL
+546 DAIIVEQRSL
-556 SKDVEQNLINRGHT
+556 SKDVEQNLINRGHI
-570 IRPYRWSTIGQANG
+570 IRSYRWGTIGQANG

>member
-1 MNNTTEEQTQ
+1 MKKIECKKIFWTIVFLCLIQYSHAEPEYAKNGMVVSASRLASDAGVNILKKGGNAIDAAVATGFTLAVTHPQAGN
-11 IGERDR
+11 IGGGGFLVAHTAYGESFSLDFREMAPSMAHRDMYLDDSSNVVPGLSLYS
-17 AITQHLLSNNI
+17 HLAAGTPGSVDGLLRIWRDHGSGNI
-28 IEDDKGLIGKCGD
+28 SLRQL
-41 WINFEPTLLPPQ
+41 LLPAIQ
-53 TIKCNNHSCRTC
+53 LA
-65 RRERIE
+65 ERGFSIS
-71 KLQLKHYL
+71 YGFARV
-79 LNKEFREIGGH
+79 LNVF
-90 ILLFTLTI
+90 
-98 HHTKEHTLPF
+98 
-108 LHERFTKSLSQ
+108 
-119 MKGGRGWKKLKDMTD
+119 
-134 YIYHYDNIEIQ
+134 
-145 NTNNSG
+145 
-151 HHYHD
+151 HD
-156 HLTYGYINDD
+156 FFINDD
-166 VSINEIQDQLFNTWN
+166 GAKAVFIK
-181 HYTRKNGLRSS
+181 KNGEPWRAGDKLVQRDLARTL
-192 KKYLDVSPSLY
+192 KLI
-203 GGHSRSRSVKSIEE
+203 SRKGRAGFYDGKTAQLIKREMA
-217 SEGIKG
+217 EGNGFI
-223 TLEYWESVSREYEN
+223 T
-237 QPNYIHPDKTP
+237 
-248 EEVMLEIKDLNK
+248 KD
-260 IFSKS
+260 
-265 KRGRIE
+265 
-271 RDRNIPTPYIPF
+271 
-283 NQDTYTKEDL
+283 DL
-293 DNYHSVY
+293 DNYRSVY
-300 RTVITGNFKDLDII
+300 RTVVTKNFKDLDIV
-314 SMSPP
+314 SMGPP

-460 SAKPGIPNIFGLI
+460 SAKPGTPNIFGLI

-515 TVMQIILNVAIHGMD
+515 TVLQIILNVTIHGMD

-539 IHSQWFP
+539 VHSQWLP
-546 DAIIVEERSL
+546 DAIIVEQRSL

>member
-1 MNNTTEEQTQ
+1 MKKIECKKIFWTIIFLCLIQYSHAEPEYAKNGMVVSASRLASDAGVNILKKGGNAIDAAVATGFTLAVTHPQAGN
-11 IGERDR
+11 IGGGGFLVAHTAYGESFSLDFREMAPSMAHRDMYLDDSSNVVPGLSLYS
-17 AITQHLLSNNI
+17 HLAAGTPGSVDGLLRIWRDHGSGNI
-28 IEDDKGLIGKCGD
+28 SLRQL
-41 WINFEPTLLPPQ
+41 LLPAIQ
-53 TIKCNNHSCRTC
+53 LA
-65 RRERIE
+65 ERGFSIS
-71 KLQLKHYL
+71 YGFARV
-79 LNKEFREIGGH
+79 LNIF
-90 ILLFTLTI
+90 
-98 HHTKEHTLPF
+98 
-108 LHERFTKSLSQ
+108 
-119 MKGGRGWKKLKDMTD
+119 
-134 YIYHYDNIEIQ
+134 
-145 NTNNSG
+145 
-151 HHYHD
+151 HD
-156 HLTYGYINDD
+156 FFINDD
-166 VSINEIQDQLFNTWN
+166 GAKAVFIK
-181 HYTRKNGLRSS
+181 KNGEPWRAGDKLVQRDLARTL
-192 KKYLDVSPSLY
+192 KLI
-203 GGHSRSRSVKSIEE
+203 SRKGRAGFYDGKTAQLIKREMA
-217 SEGIKG
+217 EGNGFI
-223 TLEYWESVSREYEN
+223 T
-237 QPNYIHPDKTP
+237 
-248 EEVMLEIKDLNK
+248 KD
-260 IFSKS
+260 
-265 KRGRIE
+265 
-271 RDRNIPTPYIPF
+271 
-283 NQDTYTKEDL
+283 DL

-300 RTVITGNFKDLDII
+300 RTVVTGDFKDLDII
-314 SMSPP
+314 SMGPP

-327 QMLNM
+327 QMFNM

-394 MEKATKSSVVKAG
+394 MKKATKSSVVKAG

-460 SAKPGIPNIFGLI
+460 SAKPGTPNIFGLI

-539 IHSQWFP
+539 VHSQWLP
-546 DAIIVEERSL
+546 DAIIVEQRSL

-570 IRPYRWSTIGQANG
+570 IRSYRWSTIGQANG

>member
-1 MNNTTEEQTQ
+1 MKKIECKKIFWTIVFLCLIQYSHAEPEYAKNGMVVSASRLASDAGVNILKKGGNAIDAAVATGFTLAVTHPQAGN
-11 IGERDR
+11 IGGGGFLVAHMAYGESFSLDFREMAPSMAHRDMYLDDSSNVVPGLSLYS
-17 AITQHLLSNNI
+17 HLAAGTPGSVDGLLRIWRDHGSGNI
-28 IEDDKGLIGKCGD
+28 SLRQL
-41 WINFEPTLLPPQ
+41 LLPAIQ
-53 TIKCNNHSCRTC
+53 LA
-65 RRERIE
+65 ERGFSIS
-71 KLQLKHYL
+71 YGFARV
-79 LNKEFREIGGH
+79 LNIF
-90 ILLFTLTI
+90 
-98 HHTKEHTLPF
+98 
-108 LHERFTKSLSQ
+108 
-119 MKGGRGWKKLKDMTD
+119 
-134 YIYHYDNIEIQ
+134 
-145 NTNNSG
+145 
-151 HHYHD
+151 HD
-156 HLTYGYINDD
+156 FFINDD
-166 VSINEIQDQLFNTWN
+166 GAKAVFIK
-181 HYTRKNGLRSS
+181 KNGEPWRAGDKLVQRDLARTL
-192 KKYLDVSPSLY
+192 KLI
-203 GGHSRSRSVKSIEE
+203 SRKGRAGFY
-217 SEGIKG
+217 EGKTAQLIK
-223 TLEYWESVSREYEN
+223 REMAEGN
-237 QPNYIHPDKTP
+237 GFIT
-248 EEVMLEIKDLNK
+248 KD
-260 IFSKS
+260 
-265 KRGRIE
+265 
-271 RDRNIPTPYIPF
+271 
-283 NQDTYTKEDL
+283 DL
-293 DNYHSVY
+293 DNYRSVY
-300 RTVITGNFKDLDII
+300 RTVVTGDFKDLDII
-314 SMSPP
+314 SMGPP

-327 QMLNM
+327 QMFNM

-363 AEHMGDPDFWE
+363 AEHMGDSDFWE

-460 SAKPGIPNIFGLI
+460 SAKPGTPNIFGLI

-539 IHSQWFP
+539 VHSQWLP
-546 DAIIVEERSL
+546 DAIIVEQRSL

-570 IRPYRWSTIGQANG
+570 IRSYRWSTIGQANG

>member
-1 MNNTTEEQTQ
+1 MKKIECKKIFWTIVFLCLIQYSHAEPEYAKNGMVVSASRLASDAGVNILKKGGNAIDAAVATGFTLAVTHPQAGN
-11 IGERDR
+11 IGGGGFLVAHMAYGESFSLDFREMAPSMAHRDMYLDDSSNVVPGLSLYS
-17 AITQHLLSNNI
+17 HLAAGTPGSVDGLLRVWRDHGSGNI
-28 IEDDKGLIGKCGD
+28 SLRQL
-41 WINFEPTLLPPQ
+41 LLPAIQ
-53 TIKCNNHSCRTC
+53 LA
-65 RRERIE
+65 ERGFSIS
-71 KLQLKHYL
+71 YGFARV
-79 LNKEFREIGGH
+79 LNIF
-90 ILLFTLTI
+90 
-98 HHTKEHTLPF
+98 
-108 LHERFTKSLSQ
+108 
-119 MKGGRGWKKLKDMTD
+119 
-134 YIYHYDNIEIQ
+134 
-145 NTNNSG
+145 
-151 HHYHD
+151 HD
-156 HLTYGYINDD
+156 FFINDD
-166 VSINEIQDQLFNTWN
+166 GAKAVFIK
-181 HYTRKNGLRSS
+181 KNGEPWRAGDKLVQRDLARTL
-192 KKYLDVSPSLY
+192 KLI
-203 GGHSRSRSVKSIEE
+203 SRKGRAGFY
-217 SEGIKG
+217 EGKTAQLIK
-223 TLEYWESVSREYEN
+223 REMAEGN
-237 QPNYIHPDKTP
+237 GFIT
-248 EEVMLEIKDLNK
+248 KD
-260 IFSKS
+260 
-265 KRGRIE
+265 
-271 RDRNIPTPYIPF
+271 
-283 NQDTYTKEDL
+283 DL
-293 DNYHSVY
+293 DNYRSVY
-300 RTVITGNFKDLDII
+300 RTVVTGDFKDLDII
-314 SMSPP
+314 SMGPP

-327 QMLNM
+327 QMFNM

-460 SAKPGIPNIFGLI
+460 SAKPGTPNIFGLI

-539 IHSQWFP
+539 VHSQWLP
-546 DAIIVEERSL
+546 DAIIVEQRSL

>member
-1 MNNTTEEQTQ
+1 MKKIECKKIFWAIVFLCLIQYSHAEPEYAKNGMVVSASRLASDAGVNILKKGGNAIDAAVATGFTLAVTHPQAGN
-11 IGERDR
+11 IGGGGFLVAHTAYGESFSLDFREMAPRMAHRDMYLDDSSNVVPGLSLYS
-17 AITQHLLSNNI
+17 HLAAGTPGSVDGLLRIWRDHGSGNI
-28 IEDDKGLIGKCGD
+28 SLRQL
-41 WINFEPTLLPPQ
+41 LLPAIQ
-53 TIKCNNHSCRTC
+53 LA
-65 RRERIE
+65 ERGFSIS
-71 KLQLKHYL
+71 YGFARV
-79 LNKEFREIGGH
+79 LNIF
-90 ILLFTLTI
+90 
-98 HHTKEHTLPF
+98 
-108 LHERFTKSLSQ
+108 
-119 MKGGRGWKKLKDMTD
+119 
-134 YIYHYDNIEIQ
+134 
-145 NTNNSG
+145 
-151 HHYHD
+151 HD
-156 HLTYGYINDD
+156 FFINDD
-166 VSINEIQDQLFNTWN
+166 GAKAVFIK
-181 HYTRKNGLRSS
+181 KNGEPWRAGDKLVQRDLARTL
-192 KKYLDVSPSLY
+192 KLI
-203 GGHSRSRSVKSIEE
+203 SRKGRAGFY
-217 SEGIKG
+217 EGKTAQLIK
-223 TLEYWESVSREYEN
+223 REMAEGN
-237 QPNYIHPDKTP
+237 GFIT
-248 EEVMLEIKDLNK
+248 KD
-260 IFSKS
+260 
-265 KRGRIE
+265 
-271 RDRNIPTPYIPF
+271 
-283 NQDTYTKEDL
+283 DL
-293 DNYHSVY
+293 DNYRSVY
-300 RTVITGNFKDLDII
+300 RTVVTGNFKDFDII
-314 SMSPP
+314 SMGPP

-460 SAKPGIPNIFGLI
+460 SAKPGTPNIFGLI

-539 IHSQWFP
+539 VHSQWLP
-546 DAIIVEERSL
+546 DAIIVEQRSL

-570 IRPYRWSTIGQANG
+570 IRLYRWSTIGQANG

>member
-1 MNNTTEEQTQ
+1 MKKIECKKIFWTIVFLCLIQYSHAEPEYAKNGMVVSASRLASDAGVNILKKGGNAIDAAVATGFTLAVTHPQAGN
-11 IGERDR
+11 IGGGGFLVAHMAYGESFSLDFREMAPSMAHRDMYLDDSSNVVPGLSLYS
-17 AITQHLLSNNI
+17 HLAAGTPGSVDGLLRIWRDHGSGNI
-28 IEDDKGLIGKCGD
+28 SLRQL
-41 WINFEPTLLPPQ
+41 LLPAIQ
-53 TIKCNNHSCRTC
+53 LA
-65 RRERIE
+65 ERGFSIS
-71 KLQLKHYL
+71 YGFARV
-79 LNKEFREIGGH
+79 LNVF
-90 ILLFTLTI
+90 
-98 HHTKEHTLPF
+98 
-108 LHERFTKSLSQ
+108 
-119 MKGGRGWKKLKDMTD
+119 
-134 YIYHYDNIEIQ
+134 
-145 NTNNSG
+145 
-151 HHYHD
+151 HD
-156 HLTYGYINDD
+156 FFINDD
-166 VSINEIQDQLFNTWN
+166 GAKAVFIK
-181 HYTRKNGLRSS
+181 KNGEPWRAGDKLVQRDLARTL
-192 KKYLDVSPSLY
+192 KLI
-203 GGHSRSRSVKSIEE
+203 SRKGRAGFY
-217 SEGIKG
+217 EGKTAQLIK
-223 TLEYWESVSREYEN
+223 REMVEGN
-237 QPNYIHPDKTP
+237 GFIT
-248 EEVMLEIKDLNK
+248 KD
-260 IFSKS
+260 
-265 KRGRIE
+265 
-271 RDRNIPTPYIPF
+271 
-283 NQDTYTKEDL
+283 DL
-293 DNYHSVY
+293 DNYRSVY
-300 RTVITGNFKDLDII
+300 RTVVTKNFKDLDIV
-314 SMSPP
+314 SMGPP

-460 SAKPGIPNIFGLI
+460 SAKPGTPNIFGLI

-539 IHSQWFP
+539 VHSQWLP
-546 DAIIVEERSL
+546 DAIIVEQRSL

>member
-1 MNNTTEEQTQ
+1 MKKIECKKIFWTIIFLCLIQYSHAEPEYAKNGMVVSASRLASDAGVNILKKGGNAIDAAVATGFTLAVTHPQAGN
-11 IGERDR
+11 IGGGGFLVAHTAYGESFSLDFREMAPSMAHRDMYLDDSSNV
-17 AITQHLLSNNI
+17 IPGLSLYSHLAAGTPGSVDGLLRVWRDHGSGNI
-28 IEDDKGLIGKCGD
+28 SLRQL
-41 WINFEPTLLPPQ
+41 LLPAIQ
-53 TIKCNNHSCRTC
+53 LA
-65 RRERIE
+65 ERGFSIS
-71 KLQLKHYL
+71 YGFARV
-79 LNKEFREIGGH
+79 LNIF
-90 ILLFTLTI
+90 
-98 HHTKEHTLPF
+98 
-108 LHERFTKSLSQ
+108 
-119 MKGGRGWKKLKDMTD
+119 
-134 YIYHYDNIEIQ
+134 
-145 NTNNSG
+145 
-151 HHYHD
+151 HD
-156 HLTYGYINDD
+156 FFINDD
-166 VSINEIQDQLFNTWN
+166 GAKAVFIK
-181 HYTRKNGLRSS
+181 KNGEPWRAGDKLVQRDLARTL
-192 KKYLDVSPSLY
+192 KLI
-203 GGHSRSRSVKSIEE
+203 SRKGRAGFYDGKTAQLIKREMA
-217 SEGIKG
+217 EGNGFI
-223 TLEYWESVSREYEN
+223 T
-237 QPNYIHPDKTP
+237 
-248 EEVMLEIKDLNK
+248 KD
-260 IFSKS
+260 
-265 KRGRIE
+265 
-271 RDRNIPTPYIPF
+271 
-283 NQDTYTKEDL
+283 DL

-300 RTVITGNFKDLDII
+300 RTVVTGDFKDLDII
-314 SMSPP
+314 SMGPP

-460 SAKPGIPNIFGLI
+460 SAKPGSPNIFGLI

-539 IHSQWFP
+539 VHSQWLP
-546 DAIIVEERSL
+546 DAIIVEQRSL
-556 SKDVEQNLINRGHT
+556 SKDVEQNLINRGHI
-570 IRPYRWSTIGQANG
+570 IRSYRWGTIGQANG

>member
-1 MNNTTEEQTQ
+1 MKKIECKKIFWTIVFLCLIQYSHAEPEYAKNGMVVSASRLASEAGVNILKKGGNAIDAAVATGFTLAVIHPQAGN
-11 IGERDR
+11 IGGGGFLVAHMAYGESFSLD
-17 AITQHLLSNNI
+17 
-28 IEDDKGLIGKCGD
+28 
-41 WINFEPTLLPPQ
+41 
-53 TIKCNNHSCRTC
+53 
-65 RRERIE
+65 
-71 KLQLKHYL
+71 
-79 LNKEFREIGGH
+79 FREMAPSMAYRDMYLDDSSNVVPGLSLYSHLAAGTPGSVDGLLKIWRDHGSGN
-90 ILLFTLTI
+90 ISLRQLLFPAIQLA
-98 HHTKEHTLPF
+98 
-108 LHERFTKSLSQ
+108 ERGFPISYGFAQVL
-119 MKGGRGWKKLKDMTD
+119 
-134 YIYHYDNIEIQ
+134 NIF
-145 NTNNSG
+145 
-151 HHYHD
+151 HD
-156 HLTYGYINDD
+156 FFINDD
-166 VSINEIQDQLFNTWN
+166 GAKAVFIK
-181 HYTRKNGLRSS
+181 KNGEPWRAGDKLVQRDLARTL
-192 KKYLDVSPSLY
+192 KLI
-203 GGHSRSRSVKSIEE
+203 SRKGRAGFY
-217 SEGIKG
+217 EGKTAQLIK
-223 TLEYWESVSREYEN
+223 REMAEGN
-237 QPNYIHPDKTP
+237 GFIT
-248 EEVMLEIKDLNK
+248 KD
-260 IFSKS
+260 
-265 KRGRIE
+265 
-271 RDRNIPTPYIPF
+271 
-283 NQDTYTKEDL
+283 DL
-293 DNYHSVY
+293 DNYRSVY
-300 RTVITGNFKDLDII
+300 RTVVTGNFKDLDII
-314 SMSPP
+314 SMGPP

-460 SAKPGIPNIFGLI
+460 SAKPGTPNIFGLI

-539 IHSQWFP
+539 VHSQWLP
-546 DAIIVEERSL
+546 DAIIVEQRSL
-556 SKDVEQNLINRGHT
+556 SKDVEQNLINRGHI
-570 IRPYRWSTIGQANG
+570 IRPYRWGTIGQANG

>member
-1 MNNTTEEQTQ
+1 MKKIECKKIFWAIVFLCLIQYPHAEPEYAKNGMVVSASRLASDAGVNILKKGGNAIDAAVATGFTLAVTHPQAGN
-11 IGERDR
+11 IGGGGFLVAHMVYGESFSLDFREMAPSMAHRDMYLDDSSNVVPGLSLYS
-17 AITQHLLSNNI
+17 HLAAGTPGSVDGLLRIWRDHGSGNI
-28 IEDDKGLIGKCGD
+28 SLRQL
-41 WINFEPTLLPPQ
+41 LLPAIQ
-53 TIKCNNHSCRTC
+53 LA
-65 RRERIE
+65 ERGFSIS
-71 KLQLKHYL
+71 YGFARF
-79 LNKEFREIGGH
+79 LNIF
-90 ILLFTLTI
+90 
-98 HHTKEHTLPF
+98 
-108 LHERFTKSLSQ
+108 
-119 MKGGRGWKKLKDMTD
+119 
-134 YIYHYDNIEIQ
+134 
-145 NTNNSG
+145 
-151 HHYHD
+151 HD
-156 HLTYGYINDD
+156 FFINDD
-166 VSINEIQDQLFNTWN
+166 GAKAVFIK
-181 HYTRKNGLRSS
+181 KNGEPWRAGDKLVQRDLARTL
-192 KKYLDVSPSLY
+192 KLI
-203 GGHSRSRSVKSIEE
+203 SRKGRAGFY
-217 SEGIKG
+217 EGKTAQLIK
-223 TLEYWESVSREYEN
+223 REMAEGN
-237 QPNYIHPDKTP
+237 GFIT
-248 EEVMLEIKDLNK
+248 KD
-260 IFSKS
+260 
-265 KRGRIE
+265 
-271 RDRNIPTPYIPF
+271 
-283 NQDTYTKEDL
+283 DL
-293 DNYHSVY
+293 DNYRSVY
-300 RTVITGNFKDLDII
+300 RTVVTGNFKDFDII
-314 SMSPP
+314 SMGPP

-363 AEHMGDPDFWE
+363 AEHMGDSDFWE

-460 SAKPGIPNIFGLI
+460 SAKPGTPNIFGLI

-539 IHSQWFP
+539 VHSQWLP
-546 DAIIVEERSL
+546 DAIIVEQRSL

-570 IRPYRWSTIGQANG
+570 IRSYRWSTIGQANG